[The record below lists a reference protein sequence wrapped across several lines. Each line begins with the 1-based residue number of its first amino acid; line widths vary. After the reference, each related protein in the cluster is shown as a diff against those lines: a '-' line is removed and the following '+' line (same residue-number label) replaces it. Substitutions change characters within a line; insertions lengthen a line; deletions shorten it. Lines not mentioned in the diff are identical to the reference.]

1 MSKEENTKSLSLY
14 QINQDYENCLS
25 QVIDTD
31 TGEVLNENL
40 IEVLNNIQMALE
52 EKALNTAY
60 VIRKLDSR
68 IDAIKNEIDRLKKL
82 KEMAESAE
90 ERLKKYLQENIP
102 EGQKIQGDLITI
114 SWRKSESVEIS
125 DVSKI
130 PKEYIKTKIE
140 ESPDKTTIKE
150 ALKSGKQ
157 VPGAELVSKNNLQI
171 K

>member
-1 MSKEENTKSLSLY
+1 MSKEENIKSLSLY

-82 KEMAESAE
+82 KEMAESA
-90 ERLKKYLQENIP
+90 
-102 EGQKIQGDLITI
+102 
-114 SWRKSESVEIS
+114 
-125 DVSKI
+125 
-130 PKEYIKTKIE
+130 
-140 ESPDKTTIKE
+140 
-150 ALKSGKQ
+150 
-157 VPGAELVSKNNLQI
+157 
-171 K
+171 

>member
-1 MSKEENTKSLSLY
+1 MSKEENIKSLSLY

-171 K
+171 R